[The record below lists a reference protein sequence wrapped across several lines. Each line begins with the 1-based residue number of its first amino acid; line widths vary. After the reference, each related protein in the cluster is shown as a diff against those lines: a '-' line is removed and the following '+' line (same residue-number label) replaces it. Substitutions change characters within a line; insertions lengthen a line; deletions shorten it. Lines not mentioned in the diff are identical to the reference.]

1 MGFEF
6 PNLCLETEVDALSE
20 AAQGVIGSVMDGT
33 AFQNPFS
40 GQLDTLIGDQGL
52 QAQLL
57 DNLSGAIDSAGAGSD
72 LANSL
77 TNIQNSLIDG
87 AGTDGLFSQLGSFR
101 DHVDTLSGLGDE
113 GLSSLTQRIGIASA
127 VDNVQQSLGNGQG
140 AFSDMFSSLEKG
152 GDLLGSVTDQ
162 LSLLDNVLS
171 GDLGDIDLDA
181 LSMLEGSLSSLVGG
195 FDIDG
200 NEIAGAFQEMINFDN
215 KNQTDAQTMLQEVG
229 AAQMLMTDNC
239 YIKDMIMGM
248 IGTDELKGNLETAI
262 NELNPEQQE
271 TQEQKKAEE
280 QNKKAKVQELKSKGV
295 KSEKVA
301 ELVGGDQAAE
311 PEEKEKAEQRPVYKE
326 TQQEYVEERFTYSDG
341 TSDVNNVTLYGDP
354 VWFEKTDDMSREK
367 ASHTGWIQW
376 YGYSEIPDEN
386 KKYQKNA
393 PPSSKGAQSGFFDS
407 VMKLPTPK
415 MKYDPEANEG
425 RGGQV
430 PVIDEFTGE
439 AEFTLA
445 SYANNNA
452 IKWSTIQNKW
462 VPARIYSDTPVAGDV
477 FLGDAIQEQKQNI
490 FGAEIVDGQIKGA
503 NLKYGVMGINLT
515 KTSETGIRAGAVGG
529 A

>member
-6 PNLCLETEVDALSE
+6 PNLCLETETDALSE

-40 GQLDTLIGDQGL
+40 GQLDTLIGNQGL

-57 DNLSGAIDSAGAGSD
+57 GNLSDAIANAGGGD

-77 TNIQNSLIDG
+77 TGIQTSLIGG
-87 AGTDGLFSQLGSFR
+87 ADNPDGLFSQLDQFKT
-101 DHVDTLSGLGDE
+101 HVDSLSGLGDG

-127 VDNVQQSLGNGQG
+127 ADNVQQSLGNGQG

-181 LSMLEGSLSSLVGG
+181 LSMLEGSLSSLVDSENTEG
-195 FDIDG
+195 FIG
-200 NEIAGAFQEMINFDN
+200 MIEADDDTRD
-215 KNQTDAQTMLQEVG
+215 KAQSMLQEVG

-239 YIKDMIMGM
+239 YIKDMVMGM

-341 TSDVNNVTLYGDP
+341 TSDVDKVTLYGDP
-354 VWFEKTDDMSREK
+354 MWFGKTDDMSREK
-367 ASHTGWIQW
+367 SSHTGWIQW
-376 YGYSEIPDEN
+376 YGYSEIPDEK
-386 KKYQKNA
+386 KKYQKTA

-477 FLGDAIQEQKQNI
+477 FLGDVIQEQRKNI
-490 FGAEIVDGQIKGA
+490 FGAEIVDGKVKGT
-503 NLKYGVMGINLT
+503 NLKYGVMGIVLT